1 MVCYTNDAGRL
12 ICGDSVRP
20 EDSRFDRRILNQQGI
35 VIREE
40 QGEITPEEQ
49 AEIDAAR
56 RAEEERL
63 RSIADQQRYD
73 QMLLDAFL
81 SDDDIASLRDRRL
94 EQLDSQIRIIEILLR
109 NLYSREEEL
118 KDRAQRFAP
127 YSEDEDAAP
136 VPENLALDIQRT
148 EANINLREKMLSDI
162 RQDQEEIKRDFQR
175 DIDRFRE
182 LKGLPP
188 QHPREQTVSV
198 AD

>member
-20 EDSRFDRRILNQQGI
+20 EDSRFDRVILNQQGI
-35 VIREE
+35 VIRQE
-40 QGEITPEEQ
+40 QGEITVEEQ
-49 AEIDAAR
+49 AAIDEAKR
-56 RAEEERL
+56 IEEERL
-63 RSIADQQRYD
+63 RTIAEQQRYD

-81 SDDDIASLRDRRL
+81 SDEDIASLRDRRL

-118 KDRAQRFAP
+118 NSRAQRYAP
-127 YSEDEDAAP
+127 YSEDEAAAP
-136 VPENLALDIQRT
+136 VPDNLALDMQRT
-148 EANINLREKMLSDI
+148 QANIDLREKMLNDI
-162 RQDQEEIKRDFQR
+162 REDQEEIKRDFQR

-188 QHPREQTVSV
+188 IHPRDPTV
-198 AD
+198 